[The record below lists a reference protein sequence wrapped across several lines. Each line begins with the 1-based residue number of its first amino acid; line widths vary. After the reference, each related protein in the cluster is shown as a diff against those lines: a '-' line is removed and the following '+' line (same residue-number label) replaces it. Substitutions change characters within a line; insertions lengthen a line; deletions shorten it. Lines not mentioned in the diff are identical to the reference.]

1 MPAHKDNLMTVGELA
16 RRVGVTVR
24 TIQYYDQK
32 GLLHPSSK
40 SEQNQRL
47 YSTDDEERLYRILT
61 LKFLGFSL
69 TQIKE
74 AEGIDDCQKLSGAL
88 DHRMCELERESMEIL
103 RNINTISNLKEHLAA
118 SESVR
123 WSDFAQAISDMQN
136 REDVLWMAINGEGC
150 DESSVPEL
158 THEVINRWHELMGDT
173 IEAMHD
179 GVQPRDERGR
189 ELAARFE
196 RLGGMPSALTGLKRL
211 ANQRVQGPKKYGRDF
226 YAGIQ
231 RRTLS
236 FLKDALEALHEQA
249 LHATHSYL
257 QKHKLFLSMKN
268 QAPNRAPDQIT
279 ALIGMPRRSPAF
291 SRAALDHDVASPVN
305 ILTRFRE
312 RKDDDRFMDDD
323 QQVQPQVRALLSGRS
338 GLRQP
343 RANNGRGQGDDRADR
358 ARRLQNHDFQR
369 R

>member
-1 MPAHKDNLMTVGELA
+1 MPAYKDDLMTVGELA

-40 SEQNQRL
+40 SKQNQRL

-88 DHRMCELERESMEIL
+88 DHRMRELERESVEIL
-103 RNINTISNLKEHLAA
+103 RNISTISNLKEHLAA

-136 REDVLWMAINGEGC
+136 REDVLWMAINGESY

-158 THEVINRWHELMGDT
+158 THEAIDRWHELMGDT

-179 GVQPRDERGR
+179 GVQPQDERGR

-196 RLGGMPSALTGLKRL
+196 RLGGMPTALTGLKRL
-211 ANQRVQGPKKYGRDF
+211 ANQRTQGPKKYGRDF

-249 LHATHSYL
+249 
-257 QKHKLFLSMKN
+257 
-268 QAPNRAPDQIT
+268 
-279 ALIGMPRRSPAF
+279 
-291 SRAALDHDVASPVN
+291 
-305 ILTRFRE
+305 
-312 RKDDDRFMDDD
+312 
-323 QQVQPQVRALLSGRS
+323 
-338 GLRQP
+338 
-343 RANNGRGQGDDRADR
+343 
-358 ARRLQNHDFQR
+358 
-369 R
+369 

>member
-1 MPAHKDNLMTVGELA
+1 MPAYKDDLMTVGELA

-69 TQIKE
+69 AQIKE

-118 SESVR
+118 SES
-123 WSDFAQAISDMQN
+123 
-136 REDVLWMAINGEGC
+136 
-150 DESSVPEL
+150 SVPEL
-158 THEVINRWHELMGDT
+158 THEAVDRWHELMGDT

-211 ANQRVQGPKKYGRDF
+211 ANQRTQGPKKYGRDF

-249 LHATHSYL
+249 
-257 QKHKLFLSMKN
+257 
-268 QAPNRAPDQIT
+268 
-279 ALIGMPRRSPAF
+279 
-291 SRAALDHDVASPVN
+291 
-305 ILTRFRE
+305 
-312 RKDDDRFMDDD
+312 
-323 QQVQPQVRALLSGRS
+323 
-338 GLRQP
+338 
-343 RANNGRGQGDDRADR
+343 
-358 ARRLQNHDFQR
+358 
-369 R
+369 

>member
-1 MPAHKDNLMTVGELA
+1 MPAYKDDLMTVGELA

-69 TQIKE
+69 AQIKE

-158 THEVINRWHELMGDT
+158 THEAVDRWHELMGDT

-179 GVQPRDERGR
+179 GVQPRGERGR
-189 ELAARFE
+189 ELA
-196 RLGGMPSALTGLKRL
+196 SALRAPRRYVQRPDRPQAPRQPAYTRPQEVRSRL
-211 ANQRVQGPKKYGRDF
+211 LRGHPTQNAQLP
-226 YAGIQ
+226 Q
-231 RRTLS
+231 RRARGAARAGVTRDPLTLAQGVP
-236 FLKDALEALHEQA
+236 F
-249 LHATHSYL
+249 
-257 QKHKLFLSMKN
+257 
-268 QAPNRAPDQIT
+268 
-279 ALIGMPRRSPAF
+279 GMRRRPI
-291 SRAALDHDVASPVN
+291 R
-305 ILTRFRE
+305 T
-312 RKDDDRFMDDD
+312 
-323 QQVQPQVRALLSGRS
+323 PQVSLC
-338 GLRQP
+338 
-343 RANNGRGQGDDRADR
+343 
-358 ARRLQNHDFQR
+358 
-369 R
+369 

>member
-158 THEVINRWHELMGDT
+158 THEVIDRWHELMGDT

-179 GVQPRDERGR
+179 GVQPRDERG
-189 ELAARFE
+189 
-196 RLGGMPSALTGLKRL
+196 P
-211 ANQRVQGPKKYGRDF
+211 
-226 YAGIQ
+226 
-231 RRTLS
+231 
-236 FLKDALEALHEQA
+236 
-249 LHATHSYL
+249 AT
-257 QKHKLFLSMKN
+257 
-268 QAPNRAPDQIT
+268 
-279 ALIGMPRRSPAF
+279 
-291 SRAALDHDVASPVN
+291 
-305 ILTRFRE
+305 
-312 RKDDDRFMDDD
+312 
-323 QQVQPQVRALLSGRS
+323 
-338 GLRQP
+338 
-343 RANNGRGQGDDRADR
+343 
-358 ARRLQNHDFQR
+358 
-369 R
+369 

>member
-1 MPAHKDNLMTVGELA
+1 MPAYKDGLMTVGELA

-47 YSTDDEERLYRILT
+47 YSTDDEERLYRILA

-189 ELAARFE
+189 ELAAPRRHAQRPDRPQAPCQPTHTRPQE
-196 RLGGMPSALTGLKRL
+196 VRSRLLRGHPTQNAQLPQRRARSAARAGLTHDPLILAEVQVISVNEKPGPKQGARPDHSLDRHAAPL
-211 ANQRVQGPKKYGRDF
+211 ANF
-226 YAGIQ
+226 
-231 RRTLS
+231 
-236 FLKDALEALHEQA
+236 
-249 LHATHSYL
+249 
-257 QKHKLFLSMKN
+257 
-268 QAPNRAPDQIT
+268 
-279 ALIGMPRRSPAF
+279 F
-291 SRAALDHDVASPVN
+291 SCS
-305 ILTRFRE
+305 T
-312 RKDDDRFMDDD
+312 
-323 QQVQPQVRALLSGRS
+323 
-338 GLRQP
+338 
-343 RANNGRGQGDDRADR
+343 
-358 ARRLQNHDFQR
+358 
-369 R
+369 

>member
-1 MPAHKDNLMTVGELA
+1 MPAYKDDLMTVGELA

-69 TQIKE
+69 AQIKE

-88 DHRMCELERESMEIL
+88 DHRMCELEHESMEIL

-136 REDVLWMAINGEGC
+136 REDVLWMAINGEEYEG
-150 DESSVPEL
+150 SNTSEL
-158 THEVINRWHELMGDT
+158 SHEEISHWHRLMGDT

-179 GVQPRDERGR
+179 GVQPSDERAR
-189 ELAARFE
+189 DLAIRFE
-196 RLGGMPSALTGLKRL
+196 ELGGMARALAGLKRL
-211 ANQRVQGPKKYGRDF
+211 ANQRAQGPKQYGRDF

-231 RRTLS
+231 RRTLG
-236 FLKDALEALHEQA
+236 FLKDALEDYHGK
-249 LHATHSYL
+249 T
-257 QKHKLFLSMKN
+257 
-268 QAPNRAPDQIT
+268 AP
-279 ALIGMPRRSPAF
+279 F
-291 SRAALDHDVASPVN
+291 
-305 ILTRFRE
+305 
-312 RKDDDRFMDDD
+312 
-323 QQVQPQVRALLSGRS
+323 
-338 GLRQP
+338 
-343 RANNGRGQGDDRADR
+343 
-358 ARRLQNHDFQR
+358 
-369 R
+369 

>member
-158 THEVINRWHELMGDT
+158 THEVIDRWHELMGDT

-179 GVQPRDERGR
+179 GVQPRDER
-189 ELAARFE
+189 
-196 RLGGMPSALTGLKRL
+196 LGGMPSALTGLKRL
-211 ANQRVQGPKKYGRDF
+211 ANQRTQGPKKYGRDF

-249 LHATHSYL
+249 
-257 QKHKLFLSMKN
+257 
-268 QAPNRAPDQIT
+268 
-279 ALIGMPRRSPAF
+279 
-291 SRAALDHDVASPVN
+291 
-305 ILTRFRE
+305 
-312 RKDDDRFMDDD
+312 
-323 QQVQPQVRALLSGRS
+323 
-338 GLRQP
+338 
-343 RANNGRGQGDDRADR
+343 
-358 ARRLQNHDFQR
+358 
-369 R
+369 

>member
-1 MPAHKDNLMTVGELA
+1 MPAHKDGLMTVGELA

-158 THEVINRWHELMGDT
+158 TH
-173 IEAMHD
+173 D
-179 GVQPRDERGR
+179 G
-189 ELAARFE
+189 LA
-196 RLGGMPSALTGLKRL
+196 
-211 ANQRVQGPKKYGRDF
+211 
-226 YAGIQ
+226 I
-231 RRTLS
+231 LS
-236 FLKDALEALHEQA
+236 
-249 LHATHSYL
+249 
-257 QKHKLFLSMKN
+257 
-268 QAPNRAPDQIT
+268 
-279 ALIGMPRRSPAF
+279 
-291 SRAALDHDVASPVN
+291 
-305 ILTRFRE
+305 
-312 RKDDDRFMDDD
+312 
-323 QQVQPQVRALLSGRS
+323 
-338 GLRQP
+338 
-343 RANNGRGQGDDRADR
+343 
-358 ARRLQNHDFQR
+358 
-369 R
+369 

>member
-1 MPAHKDNLMTVGELA
+1 MPAYKDGLMTVGELA

-47 YSTDDEERLYRILT
+47 YSTDDEERLYRILA

-158 THEVINRWHELMGDT
+158 THEVIDRWHELMGDT

-196 RLGGMPSALTGLKRL
+196 RLGGMRP
-211 ANQRVQGPKKYGRDF
+211 
-226 YAGIQ
+226 
-231 RRTLS
+231 
-236 FLKDALEALHEQA
+236 
-249 LHATHSYL
+249 
-257 QKHKLFLSMKN
+257 
-268 QAPNRAPDQIT
+268 AP
-279 ALIGMPRRSPAF
+279 
-291 SRAALDHDVASPVN
+291 
-305 ILTRFRE
+305 
-312 RKDDDRFMDDD
+312 
-323 QQVQPQVRALLSGRS
+323 
-338 GLRQP
+338 
-343 RANNGRGQGDDRADR
+343 
-358 ARRLQNHDFQR
+358 
-369 R
+369 

>member
-1 MPAHKDNLMTVGELA
+1 MPAYKDDLMTVGELA

-40 SEQNQRL
+40 SEQN
-47 YSTDDEERLYRILT
+47 
-61 LKFLGFSL
+61 
-69 TQIKE
+69 
-74 AEGIDDCQKLSGAL
+74 
-88 DHRMCELERESMEIL
+88 HRMCELERESMEIL

-158 THEVINRWHELMGDT
+158 THEVIDRWHELMGDT

-211 ANQRVQGPKKYGRDF
+211 ANQRTQGPKKYGRDF

-249 LHATHSYL
+249 
-257 QKHKLFLSMKN
+257 
-268 QAPNRAPDQIT
+268 
-279 ALIGMPRRSPAF
+279 
-291 SRAALDHDVASPVN
+291 
-305 ILTRFRE
+305 
-312 RKDDDRFMDDD
+312 
-323 QQVQPQVRALLSGRS
+323 
-338 GLRQP
+338 
-343 RANNGRGQGDDRADR
+343 
-358 ARRLQNHDFQR
+358 
-369 R
+369 

>member
-1 MPAHKDNLMTVGELA
+1 MPAYKDDLMTVGELA

-47 YSTDDEERLYRILT
+47 YSIDDEERLYRILT

-150 DESSVPEL
+150 DESSV
-158 THEVINRWHELMGDT
+158 WHELMGDT

-179 GVQPRDERGR
+179 GVQPRDERGC

-211 ANQRVQGPKKYGRDF
+211 ANQRTQGPKKYGRDF

-249 LHATHSYL
+249 
-257 QKHKLFLSMKN
+257 
-268 QAPNRAPDQIT
+268 
-279 ALIGMPRRSPAF
+279 
-291 SRAALDHDVASPVN
+291 
-305 ILTRFRE
+305 
-312 RKDDDRFMDDD
+312 
-323 QQVQPQVRALLSGRS
+323 
-338 GLRQP
+338 
-343 RANNGRGQGDDRADR
+343 
-358 ARRLQNHDFQR
+358 
-369 R
+369 

>member
-1 MPAHKDNLMTVGELA
+1 MPAHKDGLMTVGELA

-103 RNINTISNLKEHLAA
+103 RNINTISNLKEHLVA

-136 REDVLWMAINGEGC
+136 
-150 DESSVPEL
+150 
-158 THEVINRWHELMGDT
+158 
-173 IEAMHD
+173 
-179 GVQPRDERGR
+179 
-189 ELAARFE
+189 
-196 RLGGMPSALTGLKRL
+196 
-211 ANQRVQGPKKYGRDF
+211 
-226 YAGIQ
+226 
-231 RRTLS
+231 LS
-236 FLKDALEALHEQA
+236 
-249 LHATHSYL
+249 
-257 QKHKLFLSMKN
+257 
-268 QAPNRAPDQIT
+268 
-279 ALIGMPRRSPAF
+279 LI
-291 SRAALDHDVASPVN
+291 H
-305 ILTRFRE
+305 I
-312 RKDDDRFMDDD
+312 
-323 QQVQPQVRALLSGRS
+323 
-338 GLRQP
+338 
-343 RANNGRGQGDDRADR
+343 
-358 ARRLQNHDFQR
+358 
-369 R
+369 